1 MKLFLPFRRA
11 TLLVPSGPA
20 HDPEQKHLFIVLT
33 DPAEVLD
40 FDEKHSL
47 LVGVTTIHTG
57 IPHDPA
63 CEFHAGDHSFIRH
76 KSYADYARARIEPS
90 RKIIDGVKKGV
101 FTAQALLDEA
111 LFAHVCRGI
120 AQSRFAA
127 PKVVSFYEAVQKAKD
142 LEN

>member
-20 HDPEQKHLFIVLT
+20 HNPGQKHLFIVLT
-33 DPAEVLD
+33 DPAAVLD
-40 FDEKHSL
+40 YDQKHSL
-47 LVGVTTIHTG
+47 LVGVSSVHTG

-63 CEFHAGDHSFIRH
+63 CEFHAGDHPFIRH
-76 KSYADYARARIEPS
+76 ESYADYARARIEPS

-101 FTAQALLDEA
+101 FSAHALLDET

-127 PKVVSFYEAVQKAKD
+127 PKVVSFFEAVQKAMGD
-142 LEN
+142 EN